1 MRLILTSLLLMTSL
15 TCHAFGVGSQLET
28 LGDGQTARRLQV
40 RIFYP
45 TLDTAA
51 ATLQAANGVFAG
63 FSAVQDARPAAGR
76 FPLIVLSHG
85 SGGNN
90 ASLAWLA
97 VPLAAR
103 GAIVIAANHPGS
115 TTGDS
120 RPQTD
125 LTLQIRD
132 LSQLI
137 DHYLQAP
144 AWRPYIDA
152 DNVGAIGHSKGGYSV
167 LALAGAQVT
176 RVSLTRYCQ
185 QMPQMPDCQ
194 FYQRGGVQREQTD
207 NARLAARY
215 RDTRVKWVV
224 ALDPGMSYAFTP
236 ASLQRISVPLRVVAA
251 GYYIR
256 ATGSMTL
263 GAERLPLPVTVLK
276 DAGHYDFLPL
286 CQPTAQT
293 ILAQE
298 EEGEA
303 FICETS
309 AAERESVH
317 RRAIAAVEALMERA
331 TESAAKPAP

>member
-1 MRLILTSLLLMTSL
+1 MRVIIVLLLLITSF
-15 TCHAFGVGSQLET
+15 TSHGYSVGSQLET
-28 LGDGQTARRLQV
+28 VSNGQHGRPLKV

-45 TLDTAA
+45 SADAGVP
-51 ATLQAANGVFAG
+51 TLQGANAVFGG
-63 FSAVQDARPAAGR
+63 FSAIEHAHPADGR

-90 ASLAWLA
+90 TSLAWLA

-103 GAIVIAANHPGS
+103 GAIVIAASHPGS

-137 DHYLQAP
+137 SHYLQAP
-144 AWRPYIDA
+144 AWRPYIDRN
-152 DNVGAIGHSKGGYSV
+152 NVGAIGHSKGGYSV

-176 RVSLTRYCQ
+176 RESLTRYCQ

-207 NARLAARY
+207 NARLAASY
-215 RDTRVKWVV
+215 RDTRVKWMV

-236 ASLQRISVPLRVVAA
+236 ASLQSISVPLRVIAA

-256 ATGSMTL
+256 ATGDMTL

-286 CQPTAQT
+286 CQPTAQK
-293 ILAQE
+293 ILAGE

-303 FICETS
+303 FICETP
-309 AAERESVH
+309 AAERELIH
-317 RRAIAAVEALMERA
+317 RQTIAAVGALMQRV
-331 TESAAKPAP
+331 THSGGK